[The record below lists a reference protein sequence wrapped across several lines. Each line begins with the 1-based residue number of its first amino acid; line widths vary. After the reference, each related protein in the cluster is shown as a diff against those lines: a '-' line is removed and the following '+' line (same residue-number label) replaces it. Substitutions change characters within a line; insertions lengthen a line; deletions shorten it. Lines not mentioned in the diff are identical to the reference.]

1 MLTQAQK
8 GEKFQDLH
16 HDTGP
21 FVLPNVWDI
30 GSAQLFAGLGYKAL
44 ATTSSGFAY
53 THNFRDGEGDF
64 GLDQALAHAR
74 TIGEA
79 TGLPVSAD
87 LENGY
92 SDDPDGLA
100 ETITKT
106 AAAGLVGCT
115 IEDTHPGEPGFY
127 PFDVAVAR
135 IEAAVKAARSLPFP
149 FMVTARADGLI
160 KGLYDLDEAIRR
172 LQAYE
177 AVGAPVVYAPFLKS
191 LDEISRVCAS
201 VKAPVNHLGGLGV
214 PGETVASLGEAG
226 VKRISLG
233 GSLARVALGAAYRAG
248 KQIAETGTF
257 DEVTAAPG
265 WNPVLAAINAGKL
278 M

>member
-8 GEKFQDLH
+8 GEKFQDFH
-16 HDTGP
+16 HDTRP

-53 THNFRDGEGDF
+53 THTFRDGEGDF

-74 TIGEA
+74 TIVEA

-92 SDDPDGLA
+92 ADDPGGLA
-100 ETITKT
+100 ETITKA

-127 PFDVAVAR
+127 PFDHAVAR